1 MEEELIYTSGID
13 ADSGDYLHAPVSPIE
28 ILKLIRGHSR
38 EDEHLKDMKAV
49 AEGRKA
55 HFGISGRVDYKKLNE
70 TGWGVIFAGEPEAWL
85 LEALKPLLE
94 WRKELAGPLYRE
106 CRGAKGY
113 MTDDTKQSFL
123 ARNNAATSGL
133 VRPSEM
139 PYYLM
144 IVGDPETIPYEFQY
158 QLDVQYGVGR
168 LSFDK
173 PEEYAQYAASVVAAE
188 QKKIVLPR
196 RAVFFGPES
205 PGDGSTIKSSQFLLA
220 PLKEFAHKDQAGK
233 WEVERIAPAESTK
246 VKLGRLMG
254 GEETPAFLF
263 TASHGLGRRY
273 VKPEQVK
280 DQGALICQ
288 EWTRGTTLPMDAYAF
303 GAGDLGADVNPA
315 GMIAMLFACYGA
327 GTPKYNEF
335 YAKDQKDAKTPEDKA
350 KFAEAN
356 QLAEKAFVAALPKRL
371 LSHPKGSALA
381 VIGHVERAWT
391 TSFLGGGVPRT
402 ATYEEVIQKLLDGF
416 PVGYATEGINGRY
429 AELSSDLLGMLS
441 KLKIMA
447 RPTVELVNDWLET
460 FDTRNHSVIGDPAVK
475 LCVAEE
481 GSSVAPVREEIQVN
495 FVAPVAEVANPV
507 VSYEIVTE
515 GPDGSSLVTRGSGS
529 VDEALWAK
537 HKAAVEAAMLK

>member
-1 MEEELIYTSGID
+1 
-13 ADSGDYLHAPVSPIE
+13 VSPIE